1 MTIVGVKR
9 LAASVILCV
18 TCACV
23 CVSVYLHDNQLA
35 ETKINQNWHRDS
47 PSGVLAHQLILGQ
60 RSRSQGHK
68 VQKGQL
74 LVLVLYIH
82 VIQGRLD
89 GGD

>member
-35 ETKINQNWHRDS
+35 ETKINQNWHRNS

-60 RSRSQGHK
+60 RSQGHK